1 MFCRSAEQVDEQAL
15 VMLVIWIALTI
26 PWCHCDAIKTVIV
39 EVGVY
44 KQITEVLERMRWIF

>member
-1 MFCRSAEQVDEQAL
+1 MFCRSAEQVDEQAF